1 MEREKSGRAR
11 LVLLLWL
18 LVAIFYFYLA
28 SDYIQIVMRDDA
40 FEDYLEFSVQL
51 VGSQGRA
58 NAELRELVM
67 AKGPGTG
74 DPSGSGPSGYPRP
87 TPDPRAPRWIR
98 CGYPNPPD
106 FERRIQQGV
115 FARDPLFRPSWIAVG
130 FAG

>member
-67 AKGPGTG
+67 AKALELEIPL
-74 DPSGSGPSGYPRP
+74 DPDRVDIQGRRQTLVLRVGY
-87 TPDPRAPRWIR
+87 DV
-98 CGYPNPPD
+98 D
-106 FERRIQQGV
+106 IQI
-115 FARDPLFRPSWIAVG
+115 P
-130 FAG
+130 